1 MPLTQKS
8 NARWHAVFSR
18 KTLKYVIVTL
28 AVLCV
33 LYAAL
38 GFFLAP
44 WAIRHYAPGALQSLL
59 GRAVVLGEVHV
70 NPFLLTADIAGIRI
84 GDDKAPLAT
93 ADRLHVDASSA
104 GALRRTWTL
113 DDLTLEG
120 LKLNVLRR
128 QDGTLD
134 VAEIFQRFAK
144 GGDSKTEPVRAM
156 LHRLSIPQASIRFTD
171 LSGNEPAAA
180 SIDAIDFTASNL
192 STLND
197 QKAAYQLKANL
208 PLDGRL
214 DLNGKLVLQ
223 PSLQANGE
231 MSLKALNA
239 AWLWPFV
246 RDRVAL
252 SDIKGNVDVS
262 TRYAYDA
269 AKSLRL
275 DAANLTASDLL
286 VARAGQP
293 PTLLAMKRIGMA
305 DGQLLLAEKKF
316 TLGTLRIEEGQANAE
331 IDSAGRL
338 DWAGIAKPSAQ
349 NKPAPDL
356 QPKPTAMPLQT
367 AWNVAVGKLQVAQVG
382 VLFTDR
388 RTPQAVSF
396 EVADIAFDLGLS
408 LTSGDALQLVADGI
422 GVTLKGLQ
430 LKSDGA
436 PKPLA
441 TLDSVTLQQGRLNL
455 VERQFTA
462 VSLKAEGGQTS
473 VVRQANGAIELLE
486 LLGVGAD
493 NKSALKQPAPVT
505 TAGNSSHW
513 NYGVDAVRLGDVLV
527 NLVDR
532 GFQPAVA
539 YGLTL
544 QSASAQNITNK
555 TGVAIPFEAAVAVA
569 QGGMLRVTGSVAPD
583 GRSGQ
588 AALNVDKLALGP
600 LQPVIL
606 RYAGMSLQS
615 GPLSSSGQVKFA
627 LPSKGAP
634 TVQVDGLALSLPDV
648 LLSRQAGGPRLLSL
662 KQFELAGGSL
672 DLAERRVE
680 LRRVK
685 LSRGDVAAAIARD
698 GRVDWQPSAPQVTV
712 SPATKTLANVG
723 GAPWRVNVDT
733 LALEQIGARFL
744 DRSRSTPVAL
754 DIARMDAQLKL
765 GVEVGGGPL
774 QIVVNDLG
782 AQFKTIGLT
791 SLDTPSAKLLA
802 LGTVAIEK
810 GNLDLQQ
817 KRAGAA
823 TLKLQD
829 GQGRIVRDAQGR
841 MELAQM
847 LANVNPQP
855 AGQGA
860 KLAPTSDAPAWQY
873 ALDNTQI
880 DRFNV
885 QYLDKSMRPA
895 WSIDAKLAANIQ
907 TLSSQSPASFKAQ
920 VALAKGG
927 TIDLQGKADLAK
939 GSVQA
944 KVDAEGLSLLPLE
957 AMVRQRAAVDLRSGT
972 AKASLTVDYQQQ
984 QQNALRA
991 KGTLQVNDLL
1001 LVEASSGDRLFS
1013 WKQLNADGFD
1023 FDLGARS
1030 LRMGEINLSEPG
1042 AKLEIEKDRT
1052 VNIKKILAAGNGP
1065 DKKEPGKE
1073 PAQTQAQAQ
1082 AQDDSP
1088 PFTMEIG
1095 KIRFSNGTVDYADQS
1110 LVLPF
1115 ATQVTRFDGTIVD
1128 ISSDKT
1134 HRAGVSAKGD
1144 IQQYG
1149 SASVEGR
1156 IVPFDPAVFTD
1167 LRVRFNNVRVK
1178 PLSPYT
1184 ATFAGRT
1191 VESGKL
1197 WLDLAYKI
1205 EDGNLNGKN
1214 DVRLA
1219 DFVLGD
1225 RVEAPGAVDLPLNLA
1240 VALLTDSD
1248 GEIKLSVPV
1257 LGDLD
1262 NPRFSFGGAVRAAIG
1277 NALQRVVTA
1286 PFRLLGRLFGV
1297 SGETLASIDFA
1308 PGSQT
1313 LRPEQQEKLDKLTKA
1328 LGERPKL
1335 RLVVSAPYDSQVDGQ
1350 ALRRAQAR
1358 VAVAQL
1364 NGQTVRPGED
1374 LGPVAYEDRT
1384 TQASLQGLLEQQA
1397 GSGAAESLRASLVS
1411 GQASGELYRR
1421 MFEAIVEGFPVSNGA
1436 VQQLA
1441 AGRALGIAGYLQRQG
1456 LEDARV
1462 QTGRIAEV
1470 PVAKDGSVPAR
1481 LELSGG

>member
-1 MPLTQKS
+1 MTLTQKS
-8 NARWHAVFSR
+8 HSRWHAVFSR
-18 KTLKYVIVTL
+18 KTLKYVIVML
-28 AVLCV
+28 AVLCA

-44 WAIRHYAPGALQSLL
+44 WAIRHYAPSALQSLL

-144 GGDSKTEPVRAM
+144 GGDPKTEPVRAM
-156 LHRLSIPQASIRFTD
+156 LHRLSIPQASVRFTD
-171 LSGNEPAAA
+171 LSGTEPAAA

-214 DLNGKLVLQ
+214 DLNGELVLQ

-246 RDRVAL
+246 RDLVAL
-252 SDIKGNVDVS
+252 SDVKGNVDFS

-269 AKSLRL
+269 VKSLRL

-286 VARAGQP
+286 VARAGQS
-293 PTLLAMKRIGMA
+293 PTLLAMKRIAMA

-349 NKPAPDL
+349 KKPAPDL
-356 QPKPTAMPLQT
+356 QPKPTAAPLQT

-388 RTPQAVSF
+388 RPRQAVSF
-396 EVADIAFDLGLS
+396 EVADIAFELGLS

-455 VERQFTA
+455 AERQFTA

-473 VVRQANGAIELLE
+473 VVRHADGAIELLE
-486 LLGVGAD
+486 LLGVAAD

-544 QSASAQNITNK
+544 QSATAQNITNK

-569 QGGMLRVTGSVAPD
+569 QGGMLRATGSVASD

-588 AALNVDKLALGP
+588 AALNLDKLALGP

-634 TVQVDGLALSLPDV
+634 NVQVDGLALSLPDV
-648 LLSRQAGGPRLLSL
+648 LLSRQASGPRLLSL

-672 DLAERRVE
+672 DLAERRVG

-685 LSRGDVAAAIARD
+685 LSGGDVAAAVARD
-698 GRVDWQPSAPQVTV
+698 GRVDWQPSAPQVAAK
-712 SPATKTLANVG
+712 PATKTPANVG

-765 GVEVGGGPL
+765 GVEVGAGPL

-817 KRAGAA
+817 KRVGAA

-841 MELAQM
+841 LELAQM

-860 KLAPTSDAPAWQY
+860 KLAPTPDAPAWQY
-873 ALDNTQI
+873 TLGSTQI

-895 WSIDAKLAANIQ
+895 WSIDARLAANIQ

-972 AKASLTVDYQQQ
+972 AKASVTVDYQQEP
-984 QQNALRA
+984 QNALRA

-1001 LVEASSGDRLFS
+1001 LAEASSGDRLFS

-1030 LRMGEINLSEPG
+1030 LRIGEINLSEPG

-1052 VNIKKILAAGNGP
+1052 VNIKKILAGGNGP

-1073 PAQTQAQAQ
+1073 PAQAEAK
-1082 AQDDSP
+1082 AKDDSP

-1095 KIRFSNGTVDYADQS
+1095 KIRFSNGTVDYSDQS

-1149 SASVEGR
+1149 SASVEGS

-1205 EDGNLNGKN
+1205 EDGKLDGKN

-1219 DFVLGD
+1219 DFTLGD
-1225 RVEAPGAVDLPLNLA
+1225 RVDAPGAANLPLNLA

-1286 PFRLLGRLFGV
+1286 PFRLLGRLFGG

-1308 PGSQT
+1308 PGSQS
-1313 LRPEQQEKLDKLTKA
+1313 LRPEQQEKLDQLTKA

-1335 RLVVSAPYDSQVDGQ
+1335 RLVVSAPYDTQVDGQ

-1364 NGQTVRPGED
+1364 NGQNVRPGED

-1384 TQASLQGLLEQQA
+1384 TQASLQRLLEQQA
-1397 GSGAAESLRASLVS
+1397 GSGAAERLRASLAP

-1421 MFEAIVEGFPVSNGA
+1421 MFETIVEKFPVSDGA

-1441 AGRALGIAGYLQRQG
+1441 AGRALGISGYLQRKG

-1470 PVAKDGSVPAR
+1470 PVAKDGSVPAK